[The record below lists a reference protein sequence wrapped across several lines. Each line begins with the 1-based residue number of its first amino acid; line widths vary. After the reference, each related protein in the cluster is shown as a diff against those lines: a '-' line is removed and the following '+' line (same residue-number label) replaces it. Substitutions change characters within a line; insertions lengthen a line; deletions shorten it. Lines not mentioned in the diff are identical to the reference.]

1 MFEASH
7 TERVSASASDV
18 WELWAD
24 PGRWAEWND
33 QVQRAESDAELLP
46 GATVSAKLRRGG
58 TVRYTVTA
66 LEPGRL
72 LIWEARLPGARQG
85 HEHRVEPRGGQAEV
99 THRLFVRG
107 PLWPLFALL
116 LGRKRMR
123 ESVVAFADRE
133 RALVE
138 GRTG

>member
-1 MFEASH
+1 MFEVVHS
-7 TERVSASASDV
+7 ERTSASPADV
-18 WELWAD
+18 WALWAD

-33 QVQRAESDAELLP
+33 QVQRAEADGELTP

-58 TVRYTVTA
+58 TVRYKVTA

-72 LIWEARLPGARQG
+72 LIWEARLPGATQG
-85 HEHRVEPRGGQAEV
+85 HEHRVERRGGGVEI
-99 THRLFVRG
+99 THRLYVRG

-123 ESVVAFADRE
+123 ESVVAFVERE
-133 RALVE
+133 HKLVDQ
-138 GRTG
+138 RTG